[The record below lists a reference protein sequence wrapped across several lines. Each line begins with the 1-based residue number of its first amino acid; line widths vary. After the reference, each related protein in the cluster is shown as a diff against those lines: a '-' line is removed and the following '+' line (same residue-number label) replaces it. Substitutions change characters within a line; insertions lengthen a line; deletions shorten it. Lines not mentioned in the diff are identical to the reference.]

1 MYWTEY
7 VRLGQ
12 SVAVLTPNAP
22 DSGTDAAAPNALAGD
37 VVARNFDGWSA
48 EVLADFRAN
57 AFNYDVGGQLLLEDD
72 DIKVW
77 EIRLGPGERFGA
89 HRHVLDYFWTA
100 LTDGA
105 SVQHTDD
112 GTTRRVDYRRGDTR
126 RFTFGEGEYLLHD
139 LCNAGSGE
147 LAFITVELK
156 GSVGRTA

>member
-1 MYWTEY
+1 
-7 VRLGQ
+7 
-12 SVAVLTPNAP
+12 VAVLTPN
-22 DSGTDAAAPNALAGD
+22 DRDTGSHAADTTVLAGD
-37 VVARNFDGWSA
+37 VVAENFDGWSE

-57 AFNYDVGGQLLLEDD
+57 AFNYNVGGQLLLEDD

-77 EIRLGPGERFGA
+77 EIRLAAGERLGA

-112 GTTRRVDYRRGDTR
+112 GTTRSVSYRRGDTR
-126 RFTFGEGEYLLHD
+126 RFTFRDGEYLLHD
-139 LCNAGSGE
+139 LCNTGSDE

-156 GSVGRTA
+156 GPVGGSTA